1 MTIAVSPPAPPASV
15 PPQYGP
21 PITLEAA
28 KRVANAAQAF
38 ANQQGWPVVIAVF
51 DSTGHLAVLLRCDQA
66 NLGAV
71 ELAQRKAETAVRFR
85 RPTKVF
91 EEIVAG
97 GGMRLLSVA
106 ADIITL
112 EGGIPLLQDGF
123 VIGSIGVSGMASG
136 DDAQVAQAGA
146 RAL

>member
-1 MTIAVSPPAPPASV
+1 MTIAAPPPPAGI

-28 KRVANAAQAF
+28 KRVALAAETF
-38 ANQQGWPVVIAVF
+38 AEKQGWPVVIAVF
-51 DSTGHLAVLLRCDQA
+51 DSTGHLAVLLRRDQS

-85 RPTKVF
+85 RATKVF
-91 EEIVAG
+91 EDIVAG

-106 ADIITL
+106 SDIITL
-112 EGGIPLLQDGF
+112 EGGIPLVKDGF
-123 VIGSIGVSGMASG
+123 VIGSIGVSGLTSG
-136 DDAQVAQAGA
+136 EDAQVAQAGA
-146 RAL
+146 AAL

>member
-1 MTIAVSPPAPPASV
+1 MTVTPSAAPPAGI

-21 PITLEAA
+21 PISLEVAR
-28 KRVANAAQAF
+28 RVANAAEAF
-38 ANQQGWPVVIAVF
+38 AAKQNWPVVIAVY
-51 DSTGHLAVLLRCDQA
+51 DSTGHLTVLLRRDQA

-91 EEIVAG
+91 EDIVAG

-112 EGGIPLLQDGF
+112 EGGLPLLKDGF
-123 VIGSIGVSGMASG
+123 VIGSIGVSGLTSSE
-136 DDAQVAQAGA
+136 DAQVAQAGVA
-146 RAL
+146 AL